1 VAKAPSAA
9 VTREITAEPDDK
21 KTLRGGSRRSTS
33 SARPSPNETTATAG
47 ESLAGPRIFAESNR
61 GFGWQRCGWE
71 NRDVATTLPIERGLI
86 LHKVDGPF
94 IRVDARAS
102 REKSGID

>member
-1 VAKAPSAA
+1 M
-9 VTREITAEPDDK
+9 REITAEPDDK
-21 KTLRGGSRRSTS
+21 KRYAQVASIDFLRTSFAQRNHSDRRRIIR
-33 SARPSPNETTATAG
+33 RPANF
-47 ESLAGPRIFAESNR
+47 RRNNR

-86 LHKVDGPF
+86 LHNVDGPF